1 MSAYNTRE
9 KTLLILKNK
18 MSLEYVYNLN
28 AIEGN
33 TLTLQET
40 DMVLRKLT
48 ISQKSLKKHL
58 EVIGHKETFEY
69 VR

>member
-18 MSLEYVYNLN
+18 MSMEYAYNLN

-33 TLTLQET
+33 TLTLQEI
-40 DMVLRKLT
+40 DMVLRELT

-58 EVIGHKETFEY
+58 KVIGHKETFEY

>member
-1 MSAYNTRE
+1 M
-9 KTLLILKNK
+9 
-18 MSLEYVYNLN
+18 EYAYNLN

-33 TLTLQET
+33 TLTLQEI
-40 DMVLRKLT
+40 DMVLRELT

-58 EVIGHKETFEY
+58 KVIGHKETFEY

>member
-18 MSLEYVYNLN
+18 MSMEYAYNLN
-28 AIEGN
+28 AIEEN

-40 DMVLRKLT
+40 DMVLRELT

>member
-1 MSAYNTRE
+1 MSAYKTRE

-18 MSLEYVYNLN
+18 MSMEYAYNLN

-33 TLTLQET
+33 TLTLQEI
-40 DMVLRKLT
+40 DMVLRELT

>member
-9 KTLLILKNK
+9 KTLLILKNE
-18 MSLEYVYNLN
+18 MSMEYAYNLN

-33 TLTLQET
+33 TLTLQEI
-40 DMVLRKLT
+40 DMVLRELT

>member
-18 MSLEYVYNLN
+18 MSMEYAYNLN

-33 TLTLQET
+33 TLTLQEI
-40 DMVLRKLT
+40 DMVLRELT

-69 VR
+69 VK

>member
-40 DMVLRKLT
+40 DMVLRELT
-48 ISQKSLKKHL
+48 IIQKSLKKHL

-69 VR
+69 VK

>member
-18 MSLEYVYNLN
+18 MSLKYAYNLN
-28 AIEGN
+28 AIEKN

-40 DMVLRKLT
+40 DMVLRELT

>member
-9 KTLLILKNK
+9 KTLLILKK
-18 MSLEYVYNLN
+18 MSMEYAYNLN

-40 DMVLRKLT
+40 DMVLRELT

-58 EVIGHKETFEY
+58 SM
-69 VR
+69 

>member
-1 MSAYNTRE
+1 M
-9 KTLLILKNK
+9 
-18 MSLEYVYNLN
+18 EYAYNLN

-33 TLTLQET
+33 ILTLQET
-40 DMVLRKLT
+40 DMVLRELT

>member
-18 MSLEYVYNLN
+18 MSMEYAYNLN

-33 TLTLQET
+33 TLILQEAN
-40 DMVLRKLT
+40 MVLRELT
-48 ISQKSLKKHL
+48 IIQKSLKKHL

>member
-18 MSLEYVYNLN
+18 MSMEYAYNLN

-33 TLTLQET
+33 TLTLQEAN
-40 DMVLRKLT
+40 MVLRELT
-48 ISQKSLKKHL
+48 IIQKSLKKHL
-58 EVIGHKETFEY
+58 SM
-69 VR
+69 

>member
-18 MSLEYVYNLN
+18 MSMEYAYNLN

-33 TLTLQET
+33 TLTLQEI
-40 DMVLRKLT
+40 DMVLRELT

>member
-18 MSLEYVYNLN
+18 MSMEYAYNLN

-33 TLTLQET
+33 TLTLQEAN
-40 DMVLRKLT
+40 MVLRELT

-58 EVIGHKETFEY
+58 SM
-69 VR
+69 